1 MQMMGEESTDEEI
14 TIKELLFDIQENQ
27 DFIASLFD
35 NLKAYYEKVNE
46 KLEADPKIMKNESN
60 KIFIITKY
68 DSHQEELKRRIQF
81 L

>member
-1 MQMMGEESTDEEI
+1 MMGEESTDEEI

-46 KLEADPKIMKNESN
+46 KLQADP
-60 KIFIITKY
+60 
-68 DSHQEELKRRIQF
+68 RIA
-81 L
+81 